1 MKKKILISTGGS
13 GGHVI
18 PAIAFYDHFKENF
31 DVFLVLDK
39 RGSSFINEKKYKYKI
54 IKSLRLNFNFLNLPI
69 ILIKLFVSV
78 LGSIFFLKKNK
89 VDIVLGTGSY
99 MSVPICL
106 AAKIL
111 NIKIY
116 LFEPNM
122 VIGRA
127 NKFLLRF
134 CKKLFCYS
142 NEIINFPKKC
152 KDKIFV
158 INHILRKEIYDFN
171 NFNKEEINNSTILLI
186 VGGSQ
191 GAKFFDQNLKNSIVN
206 VSNKYKLKI
215 YHQVS
220 SSDFGDLEFFYKENG
235 IENKLFNFENNIFK
249 YISEANLAITRAG
262 ASTLSELA
270 FLKVPLIAIPY
281 KFATDNHQLQNA
293 IHYEKNGCCW
303 ILKEEEFNQDKLTT
317 LLLNIIQNKEDY
329 LRKKNSLKKF
339 GYQNNW
345 NNINEKLT
353 SCLNEN

>member
-1 MKKKILISTGGS
+1 MKKRILISTGGS

-18 PAIAFYDHFKENF
+18 PATTLYDHLKENF
-31 DVFLVLDK
+31 EVYLTSDN
-39 RGSSFINEKKYKYKI
+39 RGSKFINKNKYNFEI
-54 IKSLRLNFNFLNLPI
+54 ISSPRLTLNFIRLPLI
-69 ILIKLFVSV
+69 FISLIISILRSIFYLKNKKIDILI
-78 LGSIFFLKKNK
+78 
-89 VDIVLGTGSY
+89 GTGGY
-99 MSVPICL
+99 MSVPFCI
-106 AAKIL
+106 AAKIF

-142 NEIINFPKKC
+142 DEIINFPKKH

-158 INHILRKEIYDFN
+158 IDHILRKEIYDFN
-171 NFNKEEINNSTILLI
+171 NSYKKEANDITNLLI

-191 GAKFFDQNLKNSIVN
+191 GAKFFDNNLKNSLVN
-206 VSNKYKLKI
+206 ISQKYKLKI

-220 SSDFGDLEFFYKENG
+220 YSDFEDLKFFYKENG
-235 IENKLFNFENNIFK
+235 IESKLFNFEENIFK

-270 FLKVPLIAIPY
+270 FLEVPLIAIPY

-293 IHYEKNGCCW
+293 IYYEKNGCCW
-303 ILKEEEFNQDKLTT
+303 ILKEEEFNQNKLTT

>member
-1 MKKKILISTGGS
+1 MKKKILVSTGGS

-18 PAIAFYDHFKENF
+18 PAIAFYDHLKENF
-31 DVFLVLDK
+31 DVFLSIDK
-39 RGSSFINEKKYKYKI
+39 KGSNFINQKNYKCKI
-54 IKSLRLNFNFLNLPI
+54 IKSLRLNFNFLNFPI
-69 ILIKLFVSV
+69 ILIKLFFSVS
-78 LGSIFFLKKNK
+78 GSIFFLKKNK
-89 VDIVLGTGSY
+89 VDIVIGTGGY

-134 CKKLFCYS
+134 CKKLICYS
-142 NEIINFPKKC
+142 NEIINFPKKL
-152 KDKIFV
+152 KSKIFV
-158 INHILRKEIYDFN
+158 VERILRKEIYDFN
-171 NFNKEEINNSTILLI
+171 NFNKEEINNSVNLLI

-206 VSNKYKLKI
+206 LSNKCKLKI
-215 YHQVS
+215 LHQVS
-220 SSDFGDLEFFYKENG
+220 QSDFGDLEFFYKENS
-235 IENKLFNFENNIFK
+235 IDNRLFNFEENIFK
-249 YISEANLAITRAG
+249 YINEANLAITRAG

-270 FLKVPLIAIPY
+270 FLQVPLIAIPY

-339 GYQNNW
+339 SYQNNW
-345 NNINEKLT
+345 NNINEKLIN
-353 SCLNEN
+353 CLNEN

>member
-89 VDIVLGTGSY
+89 VDIVLGTGGY

-171 NFNKEEINNSTILLI
+171 NINKEETNNSINLLI

-206 VSNKYKLKI
+206 VSKKYKLKI

-220 SSDFGDLEFFYKENG
+220 YSDFGDLEFFYKENG
-235 IENKLFNFENNIFK
+235 IESKLFNFDENIFK

-270 FLKVPLIAIPY
+270 FLEVPLIAIPY

-293 IHYEKNGCCW
+293 IYYEKNGCCW
-303 ILKEEEFNQDKLTT
+303 ILKEEEFNQNKLTT

>member
-89 VDIVLGTGSY
+89 VDIVLGTGGY

-317 LLLNIIQNKEDY
+317 LLLNIIQNKKDY
-329 LRKKNSLKKF
+329 LRKKNSLEKF

-345 NNINEKLT
+345 NNINEKLI

>member
-1 MKKKILISTGGS
+1 
-13 GGHVI
+13 
-18 PAIAFYDHFKENF
+18 
-31 DVFLVLDK
+31 
-39 RGSSFINEKKYKYKI
+39 
-54 IKSLRLNFNFLNLPI
+54 
-69 ILIKLFVSV
+69 
-78 LGSIFFLKKNK
+78 
-89 VDIVLGTGSY
+89 

-191 GAKFFDQNLKNSIVN
+191 GAKFFDQNLKNSIIN
-206 VSNKYKLKI
+206 ISKKYRLKI
-215 YHQVS
+215 YHQIS
-220 SSDFGDLEFFYKENG
+220 SSNSVDLEFFYKEHG
-235 IENKLFNFENNIFK
+235 IENVLFNFEDNIFN
-249 YISEANLAITRAG
+249 YINESNLAITRAG

-270 FLKVPLIAIPY
+270 FLKVPFVAIPY
-281 KFATDNHQLQNA
+281 KFATDNHQLENA
-293 IHYEKNGCCW
+293 LYYEKYGCCW
-303 ILKEEEFNQDKLTT
+303 ILKEEEFSQNKLTT

-329 LRKKNSLKKF
+329 LRKKKSLENF
-339 GYQNNW
+339 CYQNNW
-345 NNINEKLT
+345 NDINEKLIT
-353 SCLNEN
+353 CLNEN